1 MKNLLL
7 PLLLVGCGETVTDYP
22 LSKELYEWNCYDF
35 EDFTEVVVTTE
46 TCDDQVKFIVAE
58 LHLDD
63 GRIQKTNL
71 KKPAV
76 VDCHWEENFLL
87 TDEICMNVEGV
98 ALIAWAE

>member
-1 MKNLLL
+1 MKGLLL
-7 PLLLVGCGETVTDYP
+7 TFLVGCGEVILDYP
-22 LSKELYEWNCYDF
+22 LPQELYDWNCYDF
-35 EDFTEVVVTTE
+35 QDFTEVKVATE

-76 VDCHWEENFLL
+76 IDCYWEESFFLA
-87 TDEICMNVEGV
+87 DEVCMNVEGV
-98 ALIAWAE
+98 ALTAWAE

>member
-1 MKNLLL
+1 MKIFLLL
-7 PLLLVGCGETVTDYP
+7 LAACGDAVSDYP
-22 LSKELYEWNCYDF
+22 LPQELYEWDCRDF
-35 EDFTEVVVTTE
+35 EDFTEVKVATE
-46 TCDDQVKFIVAE
+46 TCDEQVKFIIAE

-63 GRIQKTNL
+63 GSIQKTNL

-76 VDCHWEENFLL
+76 VDCHWEESFLL